1 MAPAPPV
8 RDLVDLQIRADLEG
22 RRPTPRRSLG
32 AGRQSRSTSVEAPE
46 PAPRCIRSST
56 APMGARRDAQRWAC
70 DAPRKAASWY
80 AADTNGNIRL
90 ASPEGSV
97 RAENHGN
104 STNNQALRARTRA
117 RWGFV

>member
-8 RDLVDLQIRADLEG
+8 RDRVVLQIGADLEG

-46 PAPRCIRSST
+46 PAPRCMRSST
-56 APMGARRDAQRWAC
+56 APLGARRDAQRGAC

-80 AADTNGNIRL
+80 AANTQYANIL
-90 ASPEGSV
+90 YHP
-97 RAENHGN
+97 
-104 STNNQALRARTRA
+104 LRVPGAAKTPGIQRITA
-117 RWGFV
+117 